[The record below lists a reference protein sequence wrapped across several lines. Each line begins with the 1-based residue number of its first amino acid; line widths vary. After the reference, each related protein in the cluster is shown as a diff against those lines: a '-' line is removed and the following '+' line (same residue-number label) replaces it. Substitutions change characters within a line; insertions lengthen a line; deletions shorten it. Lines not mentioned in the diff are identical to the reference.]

1 MLTIFGFRKF
11 HLFRGGVLK
20 FFNHSEAELY
30 HREQSSISILNLGLK
45 KAAFP
50 KKSIKASKHRSTRSP
65 KFEAQILQQRTK
77 TPNLTI
83 PKDQTRSKVFALQLR
98 GRDAKVA

>member
-45 KAAFP
+45 GCVFQEEHQ
-50 KKSIKASKHRSTRSP
+50 SIKASKHPKPKIRSP
-65 KFEAQILQQRTK
+65 DPSAEDKNTE
-77 TPNLTI
+77 PHN
-83 PKDQTRSKVFALQLR
+83 PERSNTF
-98 GRDAKVA
+98 